1 MTLTQNSETVIF
13 GGSFNPPTM
22 AHIEVINA
30 CLDLPSCRDLWV
42 VPSGPR
48 ADKDIET
55 SNSDRLAMLELSLSH
70 VAHPDL
76 VAINDMELRDEVT
89 QTWRTVGRLASKY
102 PEQKFRFAFGVDSY
116 LSMPLWQGGV
126 DMQRD
131 LPMAIVSRDGTS
143 VPQAANIVPIY
154 IDLPSGV
161 SSSEVRRRARLG
173 RDLSGLVLPE
183 VEQYIKQKKLYRK
196 GTI

>member
-55 SNSDRLAMLELSLSH
+55 SNSDRLAMLELALSRI
-70 VAHPDL
+70 ACPDL
-76 VAINDMELRDEVT
+76 AVINDIELRDTVT
-89 QTWRTVGRLASKY
+89 QTWRTIGRLASRY
-102 PEQKFRFAFGVDSY
+102 PERKFRFAFGVDSY
-116 LSMPLWQGGV
+116 LSMPLWQGGI

-143 VPQAANIVPIY
+143 VPYAANIVPIY
-154 IDLPSGV
+154 IDVPSGV
-161 SSSEVRRRARLG
+161 SSSEVRRRASLG
-173 RDLSGLVLPE
+173 HDLSGLVCPE
-183 VEQYIKQKKLYRK
+183 IEQYIEQKILYRR